1 MVTPLFAAAADLHFD
16 ASGSWRHRGI
26 VGDAEFGLSQV
37 VDFCLD
43 RRPGVLLLLGDLFH
57 RPTPQQAAVR
67 AFSDQVERLRGIVE
81 VRYVLGDHDGG
92 QDWPA
97 LRGWAEHVDRQA
109 FEVGNSRLVAYG
121 LDYRS
126 RGSLQLS
133 LAAVPPIASLLV
145 THQKVDA
152 FVGKD
157 AQMSLADDLPAHV
170 RYVLAGDYH
179 EYVWGETDAGQQV
192 WSPGSTHA
200 TTVDQDSPRGFIVG
214 SLSGDDL
221 TCERAIIRS
230 RRIVRVTL
238 GTAEALDRFLG
249 ADMASIMAEADAAPV
264 PDAIRRPIVDV
275 RYYTD
280 LPHAYGR
287 LAAFGDDVHLFL
299 RPVDRA
305 REDRRVRAPARPMRG
320 VAEAVAQLA
329 GPGTP
334 GRDWTMRL
342 LRARDRGVEWR
353 AIVEEVTGGTG

>member
-1 MVTPLFAAAADLHFD
+1 MVTPLFATAADLHFD

-43 RRPGVLLLLGDLFH
+43 SRPGMLLLLGDLFH
-57 RPTPQQAAVR
+57 RPTPQQAAVK
-67 AFSDQVERLRGIVE
+67 AFSDQIERLRDVVDVG
-81 VRYVLGDHDGG
+81 YVLGDHDGG

-97 LRGWAEHVDRQA
+97 LRGWAEHLDGRT
-109 FEVGNSRLVAYG
+109 FEVGGHRLVGYG

-126 RGSLQLS
+126 RGALQS
-133 LAAVPPIASLLV
+133 DLAAVPANVSLLA

-152 FVGKD
+152 FVGKG
-157 AQMSLADDLPAHV
+157 AHMALADDLPAHV

-200 TTVDQDSPRGFIVG
+200 TTVDQDSPRSFIVG

-221 TCERAIIRS
+221 MCERISLRS

-238 GTAEALDRFLG
+238 ATVEELDQFLVAEMAVIVAEAAF
-249 ADMASIMAEADAAPV
+249 ATVPEPV
-264 PDAIRRPIVDV
+264 RRPIVDV

-280 LPHAYGR
+280 LPHAYER
-287 LAAFGDDVHLFL
+287 LSAIVDDVHLFL

-305 REDRRVRAPARPMRG
+305 REARRFKAPARPARG
-320 VAEAVAQLA
+320 MADAVAQLA
-329 GPGTP
+329 VPGTP
-334 GRDWTMRL
+334 GHDWTMRL
-342 LRARDRGVEWR
+342 LLARDRGAEWR
-353 AIVEEVTGGTG
+353 AIAEEVTSGTG